1 MSSTPIRVLQ
11 IMGIVESGGV
21 EAVIMN
27 YYRHIDK
34 SKVQFDFVM
43 HKGSNPNYIA
53 EVKSM
58 GAKVYEVTPYTQ
70 NIIKFTYEIYKIV
83 KEGNYLKYYV

>member
-1 MSSTPIRVLQ
+1 MKTAPIRVLQ

-34 SKVQFDFVM
+34 
-43 HKGSNPNYIA
+43 
-53 EVKSM
+53 
-58 GAKVYEVTPYTQ
+58 
-70 NIIKFTYEIYKIV
+70 
-83 KEGNYLKYYV
+83 

>member
-1 MSSTPIRVLQ
+1 MVKAPVKVLQ

-27 YYRHIDK
+27 YYLHIDR

-43 HKGSNPNYIA
+43 HQGSNPNYIA
-53 EVKSM
+53 EVESL
-58 GAKVYEVTPYTQ
+58 GAKVHEVTPYTK
-70 NIIKFTYEIYKIV
+70 NIIKFTYEIYKII
-83 KEGNYLKYYV
+83 NFS

>member
-1 MSSTPIRVLQ
+1 MKIAPIRVLQ

-21 EAVIMN
+21 EGVIMN

-43 HKGSNPNYIA
+43 HKGSNQNYIN

-58 GAKVYEVTPYTQ
+58 GAKVYEVTPYTK
-70 NIIKFTYEIYKIV
+70 NIIKFTIR
-83 KEGNYLKYYV
+83 L

>member
-34 SKVQFDFVM
+34 NKIQFDFICDDD
-43 HKGSNPNYIA
+43 SQAIPEQEI
-53 EVKSM
+53 
-58 GAKVYEVTPYTQ
+58 
-70 NIIKFTYEIYKIV
+70 NILGGNIYKI
-83 KEGNYLKYYV
+83 NL